1 MLGLGSY
8 LFESVARQYYFTTHI
23 AKLPCFS
30 ICCCL
35 RFISTTFCVKAS
47 LNDSQDKLFI
57 SIDLVS
63 HCLAG
68 TNWAQ
73 T

>member
-30 ICCCL
+30 ACCCL
-35 RFISTTFCVKAS
+35 RFVSTTFCVKAS
-47 LNDSQDKLFI
+47 LNDSQDKLSSSPLTLYHI
-57 SIDLVS
+57 V
-63 HCLAG
+63 
-68 TNWAQ
+68 
-73 T
+73 